1 MPTRKRSQVDDLF
14 DTADA
19 VPDLSARA
27 RGKRRYRAARRAV
40 FASVILAP
48 LNVLGLI
55 LMFSIVLNGVDAT
68 GPGTAQIE
76 ATQTGRTQAER
87 SVEQWLAND
96 ESVFADAEITSW
108 DGTSNVEDVEA
119 TEQDIG
125 YLLMTHDFTLRTTDG
140 VYYRAAV
147 RTAYSPSKGVKVLS
161 TPTVTPLPPSATAGW
176 EPTEPTNGWGTTS
189 ASASATDAITSW
201 AQSLATSPS
210 ELKLATRD
218 EDPAHV
224 YSTLAGVNVASVSII
239 HSSSPV
245 SDSGEMDSST
255 VVASVSVQLTDADA
269 EDGEGDA
276 STTVQYDV
284 LVRGADTAAPYVT
297 AWGPTGSGTGL
308 TDHENAVT
316 LNGDV
321 DDPTTST
328 AGPSDGGGESAEPAP
343 TTEGQE

>member
-1 MPTRKRSQVDDLF
+1 MPTRRRNQVDDLF

-19 VPDLSARA
+19 VPDLSARV
-27 RGKRRYRAARRAV
+27 RGKRRYRTARRAV
-40 FASVILAP
+40 FVSVILAP

-68 GPGTAQIE
+68 GPGTAQVD

-87 SVEQWLAND
+87 SLEQWLAND
-96 ESVFADAEITSW
+96 ESVFAGAEITSW
-108 DGTSNVEDVEA
+108 DGTSHIEDVEA

-125 YLLMTHDFTLRTTDG
+125 YQLMTHDFTIRTADG

-161 TPTVTPLPPSATAGW
+161 IPTVTPLSPSAAADW
-176 EPTEPTNGWGTTS
+176 EPTEPTDGWGTTT
-189 ASASATDAITSW
+189 ASASAIDAISSW
-201 AQSLATSPS
+201 AQALASSPN

-224 YSTLAGVNVASVSII
+224 YSTLTGVDVASVSII
-239 HSSSPV
+239 QAVSPV
-245 SDSGEMDSST
+245 NDNGETDTST
-255 VVASVSVQLTDADA
+255 VVATVSVELTDVDA
-269 EDGEGDA
+269 EDSTGEV

-284 LVRGADTAAPYVT
+284 LVRGADTAAPYVS

-321 DDPTTST
+321 DDPTTGRS
-328 AGPSDGGGESAEPAP
+328 GPSDGGGETADPAP
-343 TTEGQE
+343 TTEGDQ

>member
-1 MPTRKRSQVDDLF
+1 MPTRKRHQVDDLF
-14 DTADA
+14 DTAEA
-19 VPDLSARA
+19 LPDPSERA
-27 RGKRRYRAARRAV
+27 RGMRRYRTARRAV

-68 GPGTAQIE
+68 GPGTAQID

-87 SVEQWLAND
+87 SLEQWLAND
-96 ESVFADAEITSW
+96 ESVFAGAEITSW
-108 DGTSNVEDVEA
+108 DGTSNIEDVEA

-125 YLLMTHDFTLRTTDG
+125 HQLMTHDFTLRTADG

-161 TPTVTPLPPSATAGW
+161 TPTVTPLAPSAAADW
-176 EPTEPTNGWGTTS
+176 EPTEPTDGWGTTT
-189 ASASATDAITSW
+189 ASASATDAISSW
-201 AQSLATSPS
+201 AQALATSPN

-224 YSTLAGVNVASVSII
+224 YSTLTGVNVASVSII
-239 HSSSPV
+239 ESSSPV
-245 SDSGEMDSST
+245 NGNGEMDTST
-255 VVASVSVQLTDADA
+255 VVASVSVELTDATT
-269 EDGEGDA
+269 EDGDGDS
-276 STTVQYDV
+276 STTVRYDV

-321 DDPTTST
+321 DDPATST
-328 AGPSDGGGESAEPAP
+328 TGPSDGGGEPAESAP

>member
-1 MPTRKRSQVDDLF
+1 MPTRRRNQVNDLF
-14 DTADA
+14 DTAEA
-19 VPDLSARA
+19 VPDPSARA
-27 RGKRRYRAARRAV
+27 RGKRRYRTARRAV

-55 LMFSIVLNGVDAT
+55 LMFSIVLNGVETT

-87 SVEQWLAND
+87 SLEQWLAND
-96 ESVFADAEITSW
+96 ESVFAGAEITSW
-108 DGTSNVEDVEA
+108 DGTSNIEDVEA

-125 YLLMTHDFTLRTTDG
+125 YQLMTHDFTLRSSDG

-161 TPTVTPLPPSATAGW
+161 IPTVSPLPPSAAADW
-176 EPTEPTNGWGTTS
+176 EPTEPTNGWGTTT
-189 ASASATDAITSW
+189 ASASATDAISSW
-201 AQSLATSPS
+201 AQALATSPN

-224 YSTLAGVNVASVSII
+224 YSTLTSVNVASVSIVQAV
-239 HSSSPV
+239 SPV
-245 SDSGEMDSST
+245 SDNGEMDTST
-255 VVASVSVQLTDADA
+255 VVATVSVELTDADA
-269 EDGEGDA
+269 EDSSGEA
-276 STTVQYDV
+276 PTTVQYDV

-308 TDHENAVT
+308 VDHENAVT
-316 LNGDV
+316 LDGDV

-328 AGPSDGGGESAEPAP
+328 SGPSDGGGETAEPAP
-343 TTEGQE
+343 ATEGQE

>member
-1 MPTRKRSQVDDLF
+1 MPTRRRHQVNDLF
-14 DTADA
+14 DTAEA
-19 VPDLSARA
+19 VPDPAARA
-27 RGKRRYRAARRAV
+27 RGKRRYRTARRAV
-40 FASVILAP
+40 LASVILAP

-55 LMFSIVLNGVDAT
+55 LMFSIVLNGVETT
-68 GPGTAQIE
+68 GPGTAQVA

-87 SVEQWLAND
+87 SLEQWLATD
-96 ESVFADAEITSW
+96 ESVFAGAEITSW
-108 DGTSNVEDVEA
+108 DGTSNTEEVEA
-119 TEQDIG
+119 TEQDPG
-125 YLLMTHDFTLRTTDG
+125 YQLMTQDFTIRTADG

-161 TPTVTPLPPSATAGW
+161 TPTVTPLAPSATADW
-176 EPTEPTNGWGTTS
+176 EPTEPTDGWESAG
-189 ASASATDAITSW
+189 ASASTTDAISSW
-201 AQSLATSPS
+201 AQALATSPN

-224 YSTLAGVNVASVSII
+224 YSTLTGVNVASTSII
-239 HSSSPV
+239 QSSSPV
-245 SDSGEMDSST
+245 SDNGEMDTST
-255 VVASVSVQLTDADA
+255 VVATVSVQLTDANAD
-269 EDGEGDA
+269 DGDGNA

-308 TDHENAVT
+308 ADYENAVS

-321 DDPTTST
+321 DDPTTHSSG
-328 AGPSDGGGESAEPAP
+328 ASDGGGETPESAP